1 MVLGITE
8 KILYCLSPGA
18 TLEAGKGVL
27 MGQANVVWGLS
38 LLDVDVDLD
47 LGLPTHL
54 PRHLVRG
61 VASEA
66 ALYLRPEGRFCGG
79 LLSDDFTLPGPDAS
93 LGACRPLSP
102 VLQQF

>member
-8 KILYCLSPGA
+8 KILYGLLPGA

-47 LGLPTHL
+47 LGLPTI
-54 PRHLVRG
+54 
-61 VASEA
+61 
-66 ALYLRPEGRFCGG
+66 C
-79 LLSDDFTLPGPDAS
+79 
-93 LGACRPLSP
+93 LGT
-102 VLQQF
+102 

>member
-1 MVLGITE
+1 
-8 KILYCLSPGA
+8 
-18 TLEAGKGVL
+18 
-27 MGQANVVWGLS
+27 MGFVPVGCGCRSGSRAA
-38 LLDVDVDLD
+38 
-47 LGLPTHL
+47 HYL

-79 LLSDDFTLPGPDAS
+79 LLSDDLTLLGPDAL

-102 VLQQF
+102 ALQQF